1 MFKVQ
6 FYTYKGL
13 YKEIEADSI
22 NLPTPD
28 GRRGI
33 LPNHMPVMLPVILGV
48 VNATVKGE
56 NRKFTVADGMFYF
69 ENNEAILISDN
80 IEDVRDIDIEAVK
93 AAEMRARQRLSS
105 ATRESDV
112 TRAQIALQKAL
123 NKISAYNSEQ

>member
-33 LPNHMPVMLPVILGV
+33 LPNHMPVMLPVTLGV

>member
-33 LPNHMPVMLPVILGV
+33 LSNHMPVMLPVILGV

>member
-33 LPNHMPVMLPVILGV
+33 LPNHMPVMLPVTLGV

-123 NKISAYNSEQ
+123 NKISADNSEQ